1 MRNVRRNAAASVAA
15 ATSIAIASVLLLPS
29 TQAGAET
36 VQGLQQSYKDA
47 SDRYQ
52 ALLIE
57 SDAASEQLNDANARL
72 DEANAKMGE
81 ARDRYDSA
89 RETLSQLIKSEY
101 IGGSQS
107 MNAISA
113 VLGTKNLTSLISAST
128 ATETVSRKQAKSV
141 DDARKAK
148 ESLDRTVEEAN
159 AAKSAAEA
167 AKSELD
173 GKIGEASAYRD
184 SLSDDI
190 RSQIESDTVGGMSG
204 DTAAAQSLIDYYS
217 SGGTYPKNPATTTTQ
232 GSSVTE
238 EQRKKI
244 LIAALSKVG
253 KTTYVWGA
261 SGTDA
266 YDCSGLVQY
275 AYAAAGLKVPHSS
288 ASDMAMCNVKPI
300 SELEAGDMVFWD
312 GHVAIYAGNGQ
323 TIESMPGHGVVMFRI
338 WGQPIGGGQ
347 PY

>member
-1 MRNVRRNAAASVAA
+1 
-15 ATSIAIASVLLLPS
+15 
-29 TQAGAET
+29 
-36 VQGLQQSYKDA
+36 
-47 SDRYQ
+47 
-52 ALLIE
+52 
-57 SDAASEQLNDANARL
+57 
-72 DEANAKMGE
+72 MGE

-128 ATETVSRKQAKSV
+128 ATEIVSRKQAKSV

-173 GKIGEASAYRD
+173 DKIGEASAYRD

-261 SGTDA
+261 SGPDA

-288 ASDMAMCNVKPI
+288 ASDRAMCNVKPI